1 MRFRHF
7 AFALITTVS
16 GVLQAGFAQAA
27 IKTQYVDYT
36 DGNTPLSGYLAYD
49 DQAAGKRP
57 GVLLVHYRGGLQ
69 GETLRDAQ
77 MIAQLGYVV
86 FAEDIFGKGVV
97 PKTVPEMTALTDVYN
112 KDRAKMRARSR
123 AGFDVLAKNPTV
135 DANKI
140 AVVGYC
146 FGGTVAVEL
155 AETGIPAVG
164 VVAVHGSFRD
174 FQHDAAKN
182 IRGRVLILHGAED
195 MVAPLD
201 EVNKLVGD
209 LRAAKV
215 NWELQVYSGAEHGFT
230 NPANAAEQRADRE
243 YKVAMQQFLKD
254 VFGV

>member
-1 MRFRHF
+1 MRFHHF
-7 AFALITTVS
+7 VFALITAISALMPTGS
-16 GVLQAGFAQAA
+16 AQAA
-27 IKTQYVDYT
+27 IKTQYVDYM
-36 DGNTPLSGYLAYD
+36 DGNTALSGYLAYD
-49 DQAAGKRP
+49 DQATGRRP

-86 FAEDIFGKGVV
+86 FAEDIFGKAVV

-112 KDRAKMRARSR
+112 KDRAKMRTRSR
-123 AGFDVLAKNPTV
+123 AGFDVLAKNPMV
-135 DANKI
+135 DATKI
-140 AVVGYC
+140 AVIGYC

-155 AETGIPAVG
+155 AESGVPAVG

-182 IRGRVLILHGAED
+182 IKGRVLILHGAED

-243 YKVAMQQFLKD
+243 YKVAIQRFFKD
-254 VFGV
+254 LFGT